1 MAAADSHSAPQQS
14 LHVPGTSSLT
24 GSKSASATVR
34 RDLDSR
40 LSDLLGSGDNWD
52 DEDSAEKDGTKG
64 VGRAA
69 DSGSD
74 TTQVKPTSTTQNT
87 KTRYT
92 YAYTHILLLCYYI
105 FTVIFFI
112 YSEVKSNESGATPVS
127 VLMSIISVDIHI

>member
-1 MAAADSHSAPQQS
+1 MFQLGHSSALATADSHSAPQQS

-40 LSDLLGSGDNWD
+40 LSDLLGSGDDWD
-52 DEDSAEKDGTKG
+52 DEDSAEKEGTKG

-92 YAYTHILLLCYYI
+92 YIYI
-105 FTVIFFI
+105 YI
-112 YSEVKSNESGATPVS
+112 YIYCSYAVVS
-127 VLMSIISVDIHI
+127 SL